1 MKTAQIRHSFLQFF
15 ADKGHTIVE
24 SAPLV
29 PANDPSLLFTNSG
42 MVQFKDLFLGIEKR
56 PYRTAVT
63 AQRCLRAGG
72 KHNDLENVG
81 YTARHH
87 TFFEM
92 LGNFSFG
99 EYFKE
104 KAIPYAWEFLTDAR
118 YLGIAKEHLWVTV
131 FGGGDLFNNGQA
143 VPADEEAADLWRQT
157 LMAAGFSAAEAEKR
171 IIRISSTDN
180 FWMMGDSG
188 PCGPCSEIFYDQDI
202 NATRFRGEEE
212 AYADTC
218 VEIWNLVFMQYQR
231 EAGVMNALPQPCVD
245 TGMGLERISAVMQG
259 VQSNYD
265 VDLFR
270 DLLAAV
276 AALGTSPTL
285 TPSHRVIADHIRAA
299 AFLIADGVLPSNDG
313 RGYVLRRIIRRA
325 LRHLYKICPQQQTLF
340 HTLVAPLVHI
350 MGAAFPLLSTHQK
363 KISATLKQE
372 EENFSDM
379 LKNGMTLLEESI
391 VALPVG
397 SKTLAGETVFK
408 LYDTYGFPPD
418 MTATIIRDDYQLAVD
433 EAGFENCMQQQR
445 SRSRAASS
453 FIEAAINFGQELETE
468 FLGYDAYYGE
478 TKVTFIFRKSDG
490 IETEVANVGDEVF
503 VTLEST
509 PFYGKSGGR
518 IGDSGTITAING
530 GAVLVVND
538 TQKTK
543 KTKKTK
549 SKTTSTASLVH
560 IARVEKGRLKK
571 GDVVQCVVD
580 RDHRKQIIRAD
591 LIEEA
596 KKFGDALATEFIGYE
611 NYCGESEVSFLF
623 GHDDGNDDG
632 GKKITTANVGD
643 EVLVVLK
650 STPFYGES
658 GGQIGDSGTIK
669 SKTAV
674 LTVSDTTKIL
684 PNAWGHFARVE
695 EGSIQVGDAVQ
706 CAVDQTRRLQITR
719 AHSAAHLMHAALRQ
733 VLGTHVEQRG
743 SYVSADSVRFDFSH
757 NGAVTAEELR
767 QVERI
772 VNAQIVANA
781 AVQTEV
787 MAFDDALKT
796 GAMALF
802 GEKYGDK
809 VRVVTIDKTFSV
821 ELCGGTHVTRA
832 GDIGLFQFT
841 GETAIAAGIRRVEA
855 LTTTAAIHRTQA
867 QIARI
872 SEMALL
878 LKTPS
883 DRLEE
888 KILQLRE
895 QLRSAQKQV
904 EQLQHAQ
911 QAQQTATL
919 AQLAEVTNGVRI
931 LVQQVDNA
939 DAKLL
944 RQLAVQLQTQLAPA
958 AIFLAGGN
966 EQAVF

>member
-157 LMAAGFSAAEAEKR
+157 LMAAGFSAEQAEKR

-340 HTLVAPLVHI
+340 HTLVTPLVHI
-350 MGAAFPLLSTHQK
+350 MGAAFPLLNTHQQ

-391 VALPVG
+391 AALPVG

-418 MTATIIRDDYQLAVD
+418 MTATIIRDEYQLAVD

-445 SRSRAASS
+445 SRSRAATKFGSIQGGL
-453 FIEAAINFGQELETE
+453 IESAL
-468 FLGYDAYYGE
+468 
-478 TKVTFIFRKSDG
+478 IFR
-490 IETEVANVGDEVF
+490 
-503 VTLEST
+503 
-509 PFYGKSGGR
+509 
-518 IGDSGTITAING
+518 
-530 GAVLVVND
+530 
-538 TQKTK
+538 
-543 KTKKTK
+543 
-549 SKTTSTASLVH
+549 
-560 IARVEKGRLKK
+560 
-571 GDVVQCVVD
+571 
-580 RDHRKQIIRAD
+580 
-591 LIEEA
+591 
-596 KKFGDALATEFIGYE
+596 DALATKFIGYE
-611 NYCGESEVSFLF
+611 NYCGESEITFLF
-623 GHDDGNDDG
+623 GNNDDNG
-632 GKKITTANVGD
+632 SNVEIETANAGD

-669 SKTAV
+669 SATAV
-674 LTVSDTTKIL
+674 LTVSDTKKML
-684 PNAWGHFARVE
+684 PNAWGHLARVE

-757 NGAVTAEELR
+757 NSAVTAEELR

-781 AVQTEV
+781 AVQIEV

-966 EQAVF
+966 AQAVFAAAATKGGPIDAKEWIAHAAAIANASGGGKADFAQAGGGDINQRQQALAAARAWVSEKITG